1 MNGRQTQCKRAFVH
15 AAWADFA
22 SELAFEAYAELG
34 AAGAAAS
41 AAGAKAEYCRVLYNG
56 RVLALPPCAGRA
68 DGVCRVSALRAWLE
82 GEGLLLDNVQV
93 WNTLCKPE

>member
-1 MNGRQTQCKRAFVH
+1 M
-15 AAWADFA
+15 
-22 SELAFEAYAELG
+22 
-34 AAGAAAS
+34 
-41 AAGAKAEYCRVLYNG
+41 LYNG

-93 WNTLCKPE
+93 WNTLCKAE